1 LGILSRITYFSPSK
15 GDKDTNYL
23 LIKTFKENTIIMKRQ
38 MINKAIFAITVLFL
52 LTGLVFTGCSS
63 STTETEVIEVPTE
76 GLITTVKEVETDL
89 FKIEDEVSVTDTADS
104 RIIANYIDATS
115 DTFTLEEA
123 RLIEANGGSGRQGSV
138 VRSAGLG
145 YFGFIMLGRMGGV
158 MPRAGAYT
166 SSSAHSKASSKAG
179 SRMKSS
185 ANRVTRS
192 RPSSGKSGYGSGKS
206 TRSYGG

>member
-1 LGILSRITYFSPSK
+1 MWLITYFSSFCT
-15 GDKDTNYL
+15 GQITTYYL
-23 LIKTFKENTIIMKRQ
+23 FSTKYFKENTIIMKRQ
-38 MINKAIFAITVLFL
+38 MINNAIWAVTALFL
-52 LTGLVFTGCSS
+52 LTGLIFTGCSS
-63 STTETEVIEVPTE
+63 STTETEVVEVPTE
-76 GLITTVKEVETDL
+76 GLITTVQEVEAEI
-89 FKIEDEVSVTDTADS
+89 FKIEDEVSVADTADS
-104 RIIANYIDATS
+104 RIIANYMDATS

-123 RLIEANGGSGRQGSV
+123 RLIEASGSTGREGSV

-166 SSSAHSKASSKAG
+166 SSSAHSKASSTAG

-185 ANRVTRS
+185 ANRVTRT